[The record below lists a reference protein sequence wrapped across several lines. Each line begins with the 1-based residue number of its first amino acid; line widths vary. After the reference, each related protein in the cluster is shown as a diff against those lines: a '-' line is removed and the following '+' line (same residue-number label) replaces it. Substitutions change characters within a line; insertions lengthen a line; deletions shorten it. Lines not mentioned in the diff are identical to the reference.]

1 VRCLTRWFIFVLVF
15 FWSCSPPLLAQE
27 PPLRSSIILPPAQSS
42 PSNPQESSWT
52 TLDEL
57 LNELETSATALNSD
71 SKKLL
76 SKLRESETQ
85 VTELSSLL
93 GQSEKSLRDCEASL
107 QAALYQIRAR
117 SSELW
122 LWRGAS
128 ALLAIGCVGAVLW
141 GFGR

>member
-1 VRCLTRWFIFVLVF
+1 MRCLTRWSIFALAF

-27 PPLRSSIILPPAQSS
+27 PPLQSSTTLLQAPFS
-42 PSNPQESSWT
+42 PSNPPVSSWT

-117 SSELW
+117 SAELW

-128 ALLAIGCVGAVLW
+128 ALLAVGCVGAVLW
-141 GFGR
+141 GLSR